1 MTGLYLQRVTDLDE
15 ELTKDQLFSSA
26 GCESDVK
33 STSCITRETLWLD
46 LWLWEILIP
55 QL

>member
-1 MTGLYLQRVTDLDE
+1 MPHLYLQRVTDLDE
-15 ELTKDQLFSSA
+15 QLTKDQLFSSA

-33 STSCITRETLWLD
+33 SMSCVPRETMWLD
-46 LWLWEILIP
+46 LWLWEILIA